1 MKVILLKHVDKL
13 GEQGEVV
20 NVKNGFGRN
29 FLIPQGLAR
38 LATPSTIK
46 HQEELRRQAARRISQ
61 EKEGALEV
69 ARQLE
74 KEEVVIGVSVGE
86 ENRIFG
92 TITTQQIAVA
102 LAARGFAVDRRKIDL
117 DDEIKLTGVYSA
129 SVKLHPE
136 VVGKVKIRVEPRA
149 EAEPAN

>member
-102 LAARGFAVDRRKIDL
+102 LAARGFSVDRRKIDL

-149 EAEPAN
+149 EAEPAT